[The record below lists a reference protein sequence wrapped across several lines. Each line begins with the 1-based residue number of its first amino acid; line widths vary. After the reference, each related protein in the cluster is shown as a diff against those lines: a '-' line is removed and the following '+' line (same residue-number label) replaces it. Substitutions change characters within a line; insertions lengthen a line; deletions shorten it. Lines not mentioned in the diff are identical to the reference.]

1 MYIPIIYIYICICV
15 YMYIILYP
23 YTENL
28 YVVPSQWN
36 VCWLMLPQLYVC
48 IYIYIYICI
57 RLAVYVYMCIYI
69 CISYPSQILVW
80 RAIKLLTSLHLVKCS
95 GTPSCGA
102 SYTSFSWDSLG
113 HHMGS
118 SYSSKIWNSCG
129 SFANYHLIIG
139 RLPVI
144 VY

>member
-1 MYIPIIYIYICICV
+1 MYIPIIYIYV
-15 YMYIILYP
+15 
-23 YTENL
+23 
-28 YVVPSQWN
+28 
-36 VCWLMLPQLYVC
+36 YVC
-48 IYIYIYICI
+48 ICISFYIHILRIYMWCPHSGMCVGLCYPNYMYVYIYICI

>member
-1 MYIPIIYIYICICV
+1 MESRTGFWGLHMFFVRDIICIYLSYIYICICV

-48 IYIYIYICI
+48 IYICI

-69 CISYPSQILVW
+69 YMYLISITNPSVEGYK
-80 RAIKLLTSLHLVKCS
+80 AI
-95 GTPSCGA
+95 
-102 SYTSFSWDSLG
+102 
-113 HHMGS
+113 
-118 SYSSKIWNSCG
+118 N
-129 SFANYHLIIG
+129 
-139 RLPVI
+139 
-144 VY
+144 